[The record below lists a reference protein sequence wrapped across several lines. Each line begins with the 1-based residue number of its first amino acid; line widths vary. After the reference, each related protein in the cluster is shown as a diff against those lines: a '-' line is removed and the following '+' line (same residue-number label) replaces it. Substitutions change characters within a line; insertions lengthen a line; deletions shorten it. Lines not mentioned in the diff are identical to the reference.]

1 MPVTGNLTNDYAQ
14 LKCSDPTNAANPA
27 WQRYPFAAAIGQMG
41 LHFFFTA
48 DSDNAFQGVA
58 LDEVDAQQWRF
69 AVPMTAATNV
79 LGPYGQ
85 NVQAPLQTLVVPIAQ
100 AGAVV
105 PEAPVVPLLL
115 LSGGVVAVAAVRR
128 RRLRSVDQDS

>member
-1 MPVTGNLTNDYAQ
+1 
-14 LKCSDPTNAANPA
+14 
-27 WQRYPFAAAIGQMG
+27 
-41 LHFFFTA
+41 
-48 DSDNAFQGVA
+48 VA

-79 LGPYGQ
+79 LGRYGQ